1 MLSIKVTK
9 VIPLDHLRLLVF
21 FENDVNKIFDVAA
34 LMEECPEFEIL
45 RDPALFQLVKV
56 EPGGYGIS
64 WTDELDCSEGE
75 LWENGVEIPLTAAD
89 FARYAN
95 YEMMHKKKA
104 SWRNPPES
112 SGYFAAPSS
121 SASSSCRPMTLRL
134 SMKLQL

>member
-21 FENDVNKIFDVAA
+21 FENDVNKIFDVPA

-64 WTDELDCSEGE
+64 WTDELDCSEVE
-75 LWENGVEIPLTAAD
+75 LWEKGVEIPLTAAD

-95 YEMMHKKKA
+95 YEMMHIKKA
-104 SWRNPPES
+104 S
-112 SGYFAAPSS
+112 
-121 SASSSCRPMTLRL
+121 
-134 SMKLQL
+134 